1 MILTHSSTYIHTC
14 IQAAIGKAH
23 ITIQGG
29 ASNMANS
36 AAMTANLVVSDS
48 SLLPLHTYMHT
59 YKHTYIHTYVHTYI
73 HAFIR
78 TYVRELKTNILYTHK
93 IVIHTYIHTN
103 DIHILYSFTHI
114 QASLSKS
121 GSRAGKATKKKD
133 K

>member
-48 SLLPLHTYMHT
+48 SLLRLDTYIHTYIHTCIHT
-59 YKHTYIHTYVHTYI
+59 YVRTRAENQYTVHSKIVKHTYIHT
-73 HAFIR
+73 
-78 TYVRELKTNILYTHK
+78 
-93 IVIHTYIHTN
+93 
-103 DIHILYSFTHI
+103 
-114 QASLSKS
+114 
-121 GSRAGKATKKKD
+121 
-133 K
+133 